1 MKEFNIKEG
10 KCNGVLYSW
19 DKASEVPLDL
29 IINDAKKYDLEK
41 IFRYYDPDRP
51 PEIIYA
57 VLASC
62 KEEAV
67 RCLYYMYE
75 REIYEDVDTRKPE
88 EVDDNY
94 RQAESTLALY
104 AQMIPDS
111 VHEWKTDISEDYS
124 IIRKY
129 L

>member
-10 KCNGVLYSW
+10 KCNVVLYSW

-41 IFRYYDPDRP
+41 IFRYYA
-51 PEIIYA
+51 PEASPKEIFA

-67 RCLYYMYE
+67 RCLYNMYE
-75 REIYEDVDTRKPE
+75 REIYENVDTRDPE
-88 EVDDNY
+88 KVDDNY
-94 RQAESTLALY
+94 SDAESTLKLI
-104 AQMIPDS
+104 IPDN
-111 VHEWKTDISEDYS
+111 VQEWKTDISEDYYRS
-124 IIRKY
+124 IRKMVY
-129 L
+129 